1 MDSGVYLSNRGENLE
16 MMTCQQ
22 VVDEFLT
29 DYLEGRLGFAE
40 RVRFGL
46 HLAICSQCRNYLES
60 YRKTV
65 ELSRAA
71 GSEPDPA
78 SASEIPEE
86 LVKAILAARGDGRP
100 KAGS

>member
-1 MDSGVYLSNRGENLE
+1 MDNGIFVSNRGEDPE

-22 VVDEFLT
+22 VVDDFLT

-40 RVRFGL
+40 RVRFDA
-46 HLAICSQCRNYLES
+46 HLAICSPCRSYLDG

-65 ELSRAA
+65 ELGRAA

-78 SASEIPEE
+78 TAGEIPEE
-86 LVKAILAARGDGRP
+86 LVKAILAARGEGYP
-100 KAGS
+100 KADS